1 MARISAAVKGMGVT
15 VGDGV
20 AVGVGVG
27 VGDSVEV
34 GEGVGRGVLMGM
46 GSGVGEGV
54 GRDAR
59 AGGRVAV
66 GDAVGDGAGLA
77 VGVGESTVTGV
88 GLGDTV
94 ASPSAHAASSIAPS
108 EQIRREPKRS
118 RIEPIIVAS
127 TLFSQSR
134 CAWWSPRLLRMV
146 PGALAMVGRSDDARR
161 TGHGR
166 ASRRIGTLRHL

>member
-1 MARISAAVKGMGVT
+1 MG
-15 VGDGV
+15 
-20 AVGVGVG
+20 
-27 VGDSVEV
+27 
-34 GEGVGRGVLMGM
+34 R

-66 GDAVGDGAGLA
+66 GAVVGDGAGLA
-77 VGVGESTVTGV
+77 VGVGESTVAGV
-88 GLGDTV
+88 GDTV
-94 ASPSAHAASSIAPS
+94 ASPSPHATSSIAPS
-108 EQIRREPKRS
+108 EQMRREPKRS
-118 RIEPIIVAS
+118 RIEPIIMAS

-134 CAWWSPRLLRMV
+134 CTWRSPRFLRMV

-166 ASRRIGTLRHL
+166 ASRLIGTLRCL